1 MSRTPLKDR
10 RLPAYTRGE
19 DIANMVTH
27 IIGGALGAIVL
38 VLAVLIAARHGD
50 MWGVVGS
57 SIYGGSMVALYTGL
71 QRLPRAAPRY
81 GKKGAAGD

>member
-57 SIYGGSMVALYTGL
+57 CIRSPASTTGC
-71 QRLPRAAPRY
+71 APVWEKRCCR
-81 GKKGAAGD
+81 